1 MNRIRR
7 LILPVVAT
15 VLCTSVL
22 AACSSSP
29 PTNFYTLASGGLDTT
44 AAPAPQQTASVI
56 AIGPVNLPDYLD
68 RPQIVIRTSTY
79 AMSLSSFDQ
88 WAAPLND
95 MLPRVLVEDMAQR
108 LPADRVVS
116 FPEVS
121 GPSFDYRIAV
131 SINRFDVDANGMA
144 TLVAHWQIYGL
155 QGTQARLVND
165 DTLRQQATSNSY
177 EAYVAALSATLGDLS
192 DRIIAGLGVVRGA
205 APRPVALQ

>member
-7 LILPVVAT
+7 LLLPVVAT
-15 VLCTSVL
+15 VLCTSLL

-29 PTNFYTLASGGLDTT
+29 PTNFYTLASGGTDTT
-44 AAPAPQQTASVI
+44 AASSPRQTANVV

-68 RPQIVIRTSTY
+68 RPQIVIRTSAY

-88 WAAPLND
+88 WAGPLTD

-108 LPADRVVS
+108 SPSDRVVS

-131 SINRFDVDANGMA
+131 SINRFDVDTSGLA
-144 TLVAHWQIYGL
+144 TLVAHWQIYGQ
-155 QGTQARLVND
+155 QGTQALLVTD
-165 DTLRQQATSNSY
+165 DTLRQQATSSSY

-192 DRIIAGLGVVRGA
+192 DRMIAGLGVVRGA